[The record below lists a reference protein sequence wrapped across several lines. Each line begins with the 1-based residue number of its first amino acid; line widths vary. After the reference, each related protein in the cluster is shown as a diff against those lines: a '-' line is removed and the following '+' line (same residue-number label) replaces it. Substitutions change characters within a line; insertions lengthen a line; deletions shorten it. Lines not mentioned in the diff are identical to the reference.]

1 MIRRPTR
8 SKRSDTLF
16 PYTTLFRSLRIGE
29 ERRHGGVDP
38 PISAARAA
46 VAQRHVAAIAAIG
59 DRGGDAEI
67 GDPHP
72 GGRTGEA
79 RSHPGGVV
87 DVEVARGD
95 ALVDE
100 QPDVAPVG
108 ASIRRG
114 AGPAPHI
121 LAWNTVV

>member
-67 GDPHP
+67 GDPH
-72 GGRTGEA
+72 
-79 RSHPGGVV
+79 RSEEHTSELPSLMRNSYAVFCLTNKIYHLQV
-87 DVEVARGD
+87 
-95 ALVDE
+95 
-100 QPDVAPVG
+100 
-108 ASIRRG
+108 
-114 AGPAPHI
+114 
-121 LAWNTVV
+121 